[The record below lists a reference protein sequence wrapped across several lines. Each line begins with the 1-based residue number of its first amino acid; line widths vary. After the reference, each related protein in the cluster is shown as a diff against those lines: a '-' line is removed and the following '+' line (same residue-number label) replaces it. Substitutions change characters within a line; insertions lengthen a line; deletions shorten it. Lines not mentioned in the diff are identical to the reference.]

1 MSASP
6 LRFTAL
12 PPLERLQL
20 LVPGGFRGYK
30 IKDLIRQDDFLVRQA
45 IVQSLEE
52 AARLLEEQAAEKA
65 MEDPLSAAVQEYE
78 RLLSELRSL
87 TLDIKSA
94 PMGGDSGMHDR
105 FKLFPED
112 LEKIV
117 QYDLGGL
124 VNAARAILDGARAR
138 REPAALIG
146 MIRELRN
153 RFNER
158 SKLLIPGPLR

>member
-1 MSASP
+1 MSVTPSDSP
-6 LRFTAL
+6 LS
-12 PPLERLQL
+12 PLERMQL
-20 LVPGGFRGYK
+20 LVPGFRGYK

-52 AARLLEEQAAEKA
+52 AGRLLEGQAAEKA

-87 TLDIKSA
+87 ALDIKSA
-94 PMGGDSGMHDR
+94 PLGDSGMHDR

-117 QYDLGGL
+117 QYDLGL
-124 VNAARAILDGARAR
+124 INAARAILDGARAR

-153 RFNER
+153 RFDER